1 MKVRLVLGSNS
12 QRQTFRIEWGNY
24 FQFIEKFMS
33 NTEHTLENAENT
45 RTHNFIT
52 QIIDEDLASGKHKSV
67 HTRFPP
73 EPNGYLHIGH
83 AKSIC
88 LNFGLAKEYNGLCN
102 LRFDDTNPV
111 KEDVEYVDSI
121 KADVEWLGFKWEGE
135 PRYASDYFDALYG
148 YAIELIE
155 KGLAYVDEL
164 SPDEMREYRGTL
176 TEPGKNSPY
185 RDRSVE
191 ENLALFERMKNG
203 EFAEGTLSLRAKI
216 DMASPFMVMRDPV
229 LYRIKFA
236 SHHQTGDKWC
246 IYPMYDFTHCISD
259 AIECITHS
267 LCTLEFQDNRR
278 LYDWVLENISI
289 ERPLPHQYEFSRLNL
304 EGTLTSKR
312 KLLKL
317 VNEGIVDGWN
327 DPRMPTISGLRRRG
341 YTPAS
346 LREFCRRIG
355 VTKQDNVVEYSALEA
370 CIREDL
376 NENAPRAMAVIDPV
390 RVVIE
395 NFEGEETLT
404 APNHPNRPELGER
417 QLPFTKELYIDRADF
432 REEANKQY
440 KRLVLGKEVRLRN
453 AYVIKAE
460 RVEKDANGE
469 ITTIF
474 CTYDPDTL
482 GRNPADGRKVKGVIH
497 WVSAVHNHPAE
508 FRLYE
513 RLFTVPNPGAAE
525 EIESVLNPTSLVVKH
540 GFVEQSL
547 ANAEPEKGY
556 QFERE
561 GYFCADNK
569 DSRPEHLVFNLTV
582 SLKEGF

>member
-1 MKVRLVLGSNS
+1 
-12 QRQTFRIEWGNY
+12 
-24 FQFIEKFMS
+24 MS
-33 NTEHTLENAENT
+33 TETILETTENA
-45 RTHNFIT
+45 RPHNFIT
-52 QIIDEDLASGKHKSV
+52 QIIDEDLASGKHQRV

-148 YAIELIE
+148 YAIELIK

-164 SPDEMREYRGTL
+164 SPEEMREYRGTL

-259 AIECITHS
+259 AIERITHS

-317 VNEGIVDGWN
+317 VNDGIVDGWN

-346 LREFCRRIG
+346 IREFCRRIG

-370 CIREDL
+370 CIRDDL
-376 NENAPRAMAVIDPV
+376 NQNAPRAMAVIDPV
-390 RVVIE
+390 KVVIE
-395 NFEGEETLT
+395 NFEGEEMLT

-417 QLPFTKELYIDRADF
+417 QLPFSKEIYIDRADF

-474 CTYDPDTL
+474 CTYDPETL
-482 GRNPADGRKVKGVIH
+482 GKNPADGRKVKGVIH
-497 WVSAVHNHPAE
+497 WVSATHNHPAE

-513 RLFTVPNPGAAE
+513 RLFTVPNPGAE
-525 EIESVLNPTSLVVKH
+525 ENIESVLNPTSLVVKH

-547 ANAEPEKGY
+547 GNAEAEKGY

-561 GYFCADNK
+561 GYFCADSK
-569 DSRPEHLVFNLTV
+569 DSHPEHLVFNLTV

>member
-176 TEPGKNSPY
+176 TEPGTNSPY

-259 AIECITHS
+259 AIERITHS

-317 VNEGIVDGWN
+317 VNDGIVDGWN

-474 CTYDPDTL
+474 CTYDPETL
-482 GRNPADGRKVKGVIH
+482 GKNPSDGRKVKGVIH

>member
-1 MKVRLVLGSNS
+1 
-12 QRQTFRIEWGNY
+12 
-24 FQFIEKFMS
+24 MS
-33 NTEHTLENAENT
+33 TETILETTENA
-45 RTHNFIT
+45 RPHNFIT
-52 QIIDEDLASGKHKSV
+52 QIIDEDLASGKHQRV

-148 YAIELIE
+148 YAIELIK

-191 ENLALFERMKNG
+191 ENLALFEKMKNG

-229 LYRIKFA
+229 IYRIKFA

-259 AIECITHS
+259 AIERITHS

-355 VTKQDNVVEYSALEA
+355 VTKQDNVVEYSALES
-370 CIREDL
+370 CIRDDL
-376 NENAPRAMAVIDPV
+376 NQNAPRAMAVIDPV

-395 NFEGEETLT
+395 NFEGEEMLT

-417 QLPFTKELYIDRADF
+417 QLPFTKEIYIDRADF

-474 CTYDPDTL
+474 CTYDPETL
-482 GRNPADGRKVKGVIH
+482 GKNPADGRKVKGVIH
-497 WVSAVHNHPAE
+497 WVSATHNHPAE

-513 RLFTVPNPGAAE
+513 RLFTVPNPGAE
-525 EIESVLNPTSLVVKH
+525 ENIESVLNPTSLVVKH
-540 GFVEQSL
+540 GFVEQNL
-547 ANAEPEKGY
+547 GNAEAEKGY

-561 GYFCADNK
+561 GYFCADSK
-569 DSRPEHLVFNLTV
+569 DSHPEHLVFNLTV

>member
-1 MKVRLVLGSNS
+1 MSTETILETTENVRP
-12 QRQTFRIEWGNY
+12 
-24 FQFIEKFMS
+24 
-33 NTEHTLENAENT
+33 
-45 RTHNFIT
+45 HNFIT
-52 QIIDEDLASGKHKSV
+52 QIIDEDLASGKHQRV

-148 YAIELIE
+148 YAIELIK

-164 SPDEMREYRGTL
+164 SPEEMREYRGTL
-176 TEPGKNSPY
+176 TEQGKNSPY

-216 DMASPFMVMRDPV
+216 DMSSPFMVMRDPV
-229 LYRIKFA
+229 IYRIKFA

-259 AIECITHS
+259 AIERITHS

-355 VTKQDNVVEYSALEA
+355 VTKQDNVVEYSALES
-370 CIREDL
+370 CIRDDL
-376 NENAPRAMAVIDPV
+376 NQNAPRAMAVIDPV

-395 NFEGEETLT
+395 NFEGEEMLT

-417 QLPFTKELYIDRADF
+417 QLPFTKEIYIDRADF

-474 CTYDPDTL
+474 CTYDPETL
-482 GRNPADGRKVKGVIH
+482 GKNPADGRKVKGVIH
-497 WVSAVHNHPAE
+497 WVSATHNHPAE

-513 RLFTVPNPGAAE
+513 RLFTVPNPGAE
-525 EIESVLNPTSLVVKH
+525 ENIESVLNPTSLVVKH
-540 GFVEQSL
+540 GCVEQSL
-547 ANAEPEKGY
+547 GNTEAEKGY

-561 GYFCADNK
+561 GYFCADSK
-569 DSRPEHLVFNLTV
+569 DSHPEHLVFNLTV

>member
-1 MKVRLVLGSNS
+1 
-12 QRQTFRIEWGNY
+12 
-24 FQFIEKFMS
+24 MS
-33 NTEHTLENAENT
+33 TETILETTENA
-45 RTHNFIT
+45 RPHNFIT
-52 QIIDEDLASGKHKSV
+52 QIIDEDLASGKHQRV

-148 YAIELIE
+148 YAIELIK

-229 LYRIKFA
+229 IYRIKFA

-259 AIECITHS
+259 AIERITHS

-278 LYDWVLENISI
+278 LYDWVLDNISI

-317 VNEGIVDGWN
+317 VNDGIVDGWN

-346 LREFCRRIG
+346 IREFCRRIG
-355 VTKQDNVVEYSALEA
+355 VTKQDNVVEYSALES
-370 CIREDL
+370 CIRDDL
-376 NENAPRAMAVIDPV
+376 NQNAPRAMAVIDPV

-395 NFEGEETLT
+395 NFEGEEMLT

-417 QLPFTKELYIDRADF
+417 QLPFTKEIYIDRADF

-460 RVEKDANGE
+460 RVEKDVNGE

-474 CTYDPDTL
+474 CTYDPETL
-482 GRNPADGRKVKGVIH
+482 GKNPADGRKVKGVIH
-497 WVSAVHNHPAE
+497 WVSATHNHPAE

-513 RLFTVPNPGAAE
+513 RLFTVPNPGAE
-525 EIESVLNPTSLVVKH
+525 ENIESVLNPTSLVVKH

-547 ANAEPEKGY
+547 SNAEAEKGY

-561 GYFCADNK
+561 GYFCADSK
-569 DSRPEHLVFNLTV
+569 DSHPEHLVFNLTV

>member
-88 LNFGLAKEYNGLCN
+88 LNFGLAKEYQGLCN

-259 AIECITHS
+259 AIERITHS

-317 VNEGIVDGWN
+317 VNDGIVDGWN

-474 CTYDPDTL
+474 CTYDPETL
-482 GRNPADGRKVKGVIH
+482 GKNPADGRKVKGVIH

>member
-88 LNFGLAKEYNGLCN
+88 LNFGLAKEYNGSCN

-164 SPDEMREYRGTL
+164 SPDQMREYRGTL

-259 AIECITHS
+259 AIERITHS

-317 VNEGIVDGWN
+317 VNDGIVDGWN

-376 NENAPRAMAVIDPV
+376 NENAPRAMAVTDPV

-474 CTYDPDTL
+474 CTYDPETL
-482 GRNPADGRKVKGVIH
+482 GKNPSDGRKVKGVIH

-525 EIESVLNPTSLVVKH
+525 DIESVLNPTSLVVKH

>member
-1 MKVRLVLGSNS
+1 
-12 QRQTFRIEWGNY
+12 
-24 FQFIEKFMS
+24 MS

-148 YAIELIE
+148 YAIELIK

-236 SHHQTGDKWC
+236 NHHQTGDKWC

-259 AIECITHS
+259 AIERITHS

-317 VNEGIVDGWN
+317 VNDGIVDGWN

-474 CTYDPDTL
+474 CTYDPETL
-482 GRNPADGRKVKGVIH
+482 GKNPADGRKVKGVIH

>member
-1 MKVRLVLGSNS
+1 MKVQLVLGSNS
-12 QRQTFRIEWGNY
+12 QRQTFRIEWRNY

-164 SPDEMREYRGTL
+164 SPDQMREYRGTL

-185 RDRSVE
+185 RDRSIE

-236 SHHQTGDKWC
+236 THHQTGDKWC

-259 AIECITHS
+259 AIERITHS

-317 VNEGIVDGWN
+317 VNDGIVDGWN

-474 CTYDPDTL
+474 CTYDPETL
-482 GRNPADGRKVKGVIH
+482 GKNPSDGRKVKGVIH

>member
-1 MKVRLVLGSNS
+1 MSEEILTHEDVR
-12 QRQTFRIEWGNY
+12 
-24 FQFIEKFMS
+24 
-33 NTEHTLENAENT
+33 A
-45 RTHNFIT
+45 NFIT
-52 QIIDEDLASGKHKSV
+52 HIIDEDLASGKHNNV
-67 HTRFPP
+67 YTRFPP

-88 LNFGLAKEYNGLCN
+88 LNFGIAEDYKGLCN

-121 KADVEWLGFKWEGE
+121 KEDVKWLGFEWEGE
-135 PRYASDYFDALYG
+135 PRYASDYFDQLYG
-148 YAIELIE
+148 YAIELIN

-185 RDRSVE
+185 RDRPIE
-191 ENLALFERMKNG
+191 ENLALFEKMKNG
-203 EFAEGTLSLRAKI
+203 EIEEGKMSLRAKI
-216 DMASPFMVMRDPV
+216 DMASPFIVMRDPV

-259 AIECITHS
+259 AIERITHS

-317 VNEGIVDGWN
+317 VNDGIVDGWN

-341 YTPAS
+341 YTPES
-346 LREFCRRIG
+346 IREFCRRIG
-355 VTKQDNVVEYSALEA
+355 VTKQDNVVEYSALES
-370 CIREDL
+370 CIRDDL
-376 NENAPRAMAVIDPV
+376 NTNAPRAMAVINPV
-390 RVVIE
+390 KVVIE
-395 NFEGEETLT
+395 NFEGEEWLT
-404 APNHPNRPELGER
+404 APNHPNREELGSRE
-417 QLPFTKELYIDRADF
+417 LPFTRELYIDEADF

-460 RVEKDANGE
+460 RVEKDASGK
-469 ITTIF
+469 ITTIY
-474 CTYDPDTL
+474 CTYDPETL
-482 GRNPADGRKVKGVIH
+482 GKNPADGRKVKGVIH
-497 WVSAVHNHPAE
+497 WVSAVHNKPAE
-508 FRLYE
+508 FRIYD
-513 RLFTVPNPGAAE
+513 RLFTVPNPGAE
-525 EIESVLNPTSLVVKH
+525 EDINAVLNPESLVVKH
-540 GFVEQSL
+540 GFVEPNL
-547 ANAEPEKGY
+547 ANAKAEQGY

-561 GYFCADNK
+561 GYYCLDSKDGSADN
-569 DSRPEHLVFNLTV
+569 LVFNLTV
-582 SLKEGF
+582 SLKEGFTA

>member
-1 MKVRLVLGSNS
+1 MTAELSPNVENP
-12 QRQTFRIEWGNY
+12 RI
-24 FQFIEKFMS
+24 Q
-33 NTEHTLENAENT
+33 
-45 RTHNFIT
+45 NFIT
-52 QIIDEDLASGKHKSV
+52 NIIDEDLASGKHKSV

-259 AIECITHS
+259 AIERITHS

-395 NFEGEETLT
+395 NFNGEETLT

-453 AYVIKAE
+453 AYVLKAE

-474 CTYDPDTL
+474 CTYDPETL
-482 GRNPADGRKVKGVIH
+482 GKNPADGRKVKGVIH
-497 WVSAVHNHPAE
+497 WVSALHNHLAE

-569 DSRPEHLVFNLTV
+569 DSRAEHLVFNLTV

>member
-1 MKVRLVLGSNS
+1 
-12 QRQTFRIEWGNY
+12 
-24 FQFIEKFMS
+24 MS

-259 AIECITHS
+259 AIERITHS

-317 VNEGIVDGWN
+317 VNDGIVDGWN

-474 CTYDPDTL
+474 CTYDPETL
-482 GRNPADGRKVKGVIH
+482 GKNPADGRKVKGVIH

-513 RLFTVPNPGAAE
+513 RLFTVANPGAAE